1 MRPFKAER
9 SVFYGVTDLGTFVL
23 GTIFIV
29 LVPGPNSLYVM
40 TIASRFGIAAGYRG
54 AAGIF
59 VGDLILMTL
68 AATGV
73 ASVFQANPALCV
85 ALKYAGAADLVFLGL
100 SLLRTALAR
109 RPATDAAPALP
120 EAGTARPFRVA
131 LLISLMNPKA
141 ILFYVSF
148 FIQFVSPGYAHPAL
162 SFLILG
168 VVVQLCSMAYL
179 SVLIFGGTWL
189 ADAFRRRPRLSAT
202 ATGGVG
208 ALFIGFGV
216 KLAGGGLA

>member
-1 MRPFKAER
+1 M
-9 SVFYGVTDLGTFVL
+9 L
-23 GTIFIV
+23 GTIVIV
-29 LVPGPNSLYVM
+29 LLPGPNSLYVM
-40 TIASRFGIAAGYRG
+40 TVASRFGIAAGYRG

-59 VGDLILMTL
+59 VGDLVLMTL

-73 ASVFQANPALCV
+73 ASVFQANPALFE
-85 ALKYAGAADLVFLGL
+85 ALKYAGAAYLVFLGFN
-100 SLLRTALAR
+100 LLRAALRGRGAGE
-109 RPATDAAPALP
+109 AAPPA
-120 EAGTARPFRVA
+120 EASRLGTSQPFRVA

-189 ADAFRRRPRLSAT
+189 ADSFRRRPRLSAT

-208 ALFIGFGV
+208 ALFIGFGA
-216 KLAGGGLA
+216 KLADGGLG

>member
-1 MRPFKAER
+1 M
-9 SVFYGVTDLGTFVL
+9 FYGVTDLGTFVL
-23 GTIFIV
+23 GTIVIV
-29 LVPGPNSLYVM
+29 LLPGPNSLYVM
-40 TIASRFGIAAGYRG
+40 TVASRFGIAAGYRG

-59 VGDLILMTL
+59 VGDLVLMTL

-73 ASVFQANPALCV
+73 ASVFQANPALFE
-85 ALKYAGAADLVFLGL
+85 ALKYAGAAYLVFLGFN
-100 SLLRTALAR
+100 LLRAALRGRGAGEV
-109 RPATDAAPALP
+109 APP
-120 EAGTARPFRVA
+120 VEASPLGTSQPFRVA

-189 ADAFRRRPRLSAT
+189 ADSFRRRPRLSAT

-208 ALFIGFGV
+208 VLFIGFGA
-216 KLAGGGLA
+216 KLADGGLG

>member
-1 MRPFKAER
+1 M
-9 SVFYGVTDLGTFVL
+9 FYGVTDLGTFVL

-73 ASVFQANPALCV
+73 ASVFQANPALFV
-85 ALKYAGAADLVFLGL
+85 ALKYAGAAYLVFLGL
-100 SLLRTALAR
+100 SLLRAAFAR
-109 RPATDAAPALP
+109 QPATDAAPALP